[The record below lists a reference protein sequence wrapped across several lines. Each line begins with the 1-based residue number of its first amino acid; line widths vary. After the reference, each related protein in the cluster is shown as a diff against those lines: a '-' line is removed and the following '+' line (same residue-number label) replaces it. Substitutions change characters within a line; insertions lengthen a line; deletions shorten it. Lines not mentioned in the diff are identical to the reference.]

1 MTSTSLVGYLAVFA
15 ITAFATIFVGLLLG
29 WFLRPRHPSRT
40 KKSIYE
46 CGEETIGS
54 SRTQFD
60 LRFYVVALV
69 FLIFDVELAFFF
81 PWGLVYGR
89 SSQLASPVASVTVPT
104 EQWEERPSGNDLV
117 AVEAGRPVLTTK
129 AVEAMRELG
138 IKDPQ
143 LPIAMVPGT
152 SPQVSAY
159 QNAIAIQ
166 ESGQRVMRL
175 AMIDMAVFFAVLMV
189 GFAYVW
195 KRGDLDWVRAY
206 GQSNGLVEEVA
217 PAEK

>member
-29 WFLRPRHPSRT
+29 WFLRPRHPSRV
-40 KKSIYE
+40 KKEIYE

-69 FLIFDVELAFFF
+69 FLIFEVELAFFF

-89 SSQLASPVASVTVPT
+89 AAQLGAPATAVVGADGLSA
-104 EQWEERPSGNDLV
+104 GNDRV
-117 AVEAGRPVLTTK
+117 AVEHGRPVLTEKTR
-129 AVEAMRELG
+129 AAMRELG
-138 IKDPQ
+138 ITDPQ
-143 LPIAMVPGT
+143 LPIAMVEGT
-152 SPQVSAY
+152 SAEVSAE
-159 QNAIAIQ
+159 QNAIAIS
-166 ESGQRVMRL
+166 ESGRRLMRL
-175 AMIDMAVFFAVLMV
+175 AMVDMAVFFAVLMV

-206 GQSNGLVEEVA
+206 GRTNH
-217 PAEK
+217 